1 MEEKIISVIV
11 PVYNIERY
19 VGQCIESI
27 INQTY
32 KNLDIILV
40 DDGSTDRSG
49 ALCDLYAKK
58 DARIRVIHKAN
69 GGLVSARKAGI
80 KIAKGYYVGNVDGDD
95 YLHDNF
101 FKSLYDS
108 IEYNKAD
115 LVVAGFSRVL
125 FDSVQKLYSNI
136 GDGVYTGENLNG
148 LKSRFISDG
157 EFYRNGITTY
167 LWNKLFIREKL
178 LNYQLEIDDSIS
190 IGEDAAVVYPYIAD
204 CNKIVVIN
212 NTDYHYRQREDSM
225 LKTTKPFIGE
235 VAGLKLLYGYLDSK
249 LDSFGFDYKKQ
260 IVDYVLSI
268 CIIRSGG
275 VTNEY
280 MPYNKNF
287 KNSNLIIYGAG
298 TFGQQIY
305 RRITENNFCNIVGW
319 CDPDYKEYRRCCL
332 DVDDLDYVIGL
343 SYDYILIASVDG
355 KQCEGF
361 KKILTEKGVDEEKIL
376 LLDVSRCNRL
386 EILNRYIG

>member
-11 PVYNIERY
+11 PIYNIERY

-58 DARIRVIHKAN
+58 DRRIRVIHKQN

-95 YLHDNF
+95 YLYNNF
-101 FKSLYDS
+101 FKELYEA
-108 IEYNKAD
+108 IETSNAD

-125 FDSVQKLYSNI
+125 FERVQKLYSNI
-136 GDGVYTGENLNG
+136 KEGVYTGESLNG
-148 LKSRFISDG
+148 LKSKFISCE

-178 LNYQLEIDDSIS
+178 QTYQLAIENSIS

-204 CNKIVVIN
+204 CNKIIVIN

-225 LKTTKPFIGE
+225 LKTTKPFADEIE
-235 VAGLKLLYGYLDSK
+235 GLKLLCNYLNFRLDS
-249 LDSFGFDYKKQ
+249 LDYKKQ
-260 IVDYVLSI
+260 IADYVLSI

-275 VTNEY
+275 VTKEY
-280 MPYNKNF
+280 MPYNRDF
-287 KNSNLIIYGAG
+287 KNSNVIIYGAG

-305 RRITENNFCNIVGW
+305 RRICENNYCNVVGW
-319 CDPDYKEYRRCCL
+319 CDPDYNEYRRCCL
-332 DVDDLDYVIGL
+332 DVDDLNDVLGL
-343 SYDYILIASVDG
+343 KYDFILIASVDAR
-355 KQCEGF
+355 QCEGY
-361 KKILTEKGVDEEKIL
+361 KKILTYKGVDADKIVSI
-376 LLDVSRCNRL
+376 DVCGQDRI
-386 EILNRYIG
+386 EILRKYIG

>member
-19 VGQCIESI
+19 VGQCVESI

-32 KNLDIILV
+32 KNLDIVLV

-58 DARIRVIHKAN
+58 DRRIRVIHKSN

-80 KIAKGYYVGNVDGDD
+80 KIATGYYVGNVDGDD
-95 YLHDNF
+95 YLHKNF
-101 FKSLYDS
+101 FKELYEA
-108 IEYNKAD
+108 IESSEAD

-125 FDSVQKLYSNI
+125 FDSVQKLYGNI
-136 GDGVYTGENLNG
+136 KVGVYTGESLDD

-157 EFYRNGITTY
+157 EFYKNGITTY

-178 LNYQLEIDDSIS
+178 LDYQLSIENSIS

-204 CNKIVVIN
+204 CNKIAIID

-225 LKTTKPFIGE
+225 LKTTKPFADE
-235 VAGLKLLYGYLDSK
+235 VVGLKLLYNFLITR
-249 LDSFGFDYKKQ
+249 LATFDCKKQ
-260 IVDYVLSI
+260 IADYVLSI

-275 VTNEY
+275 VTAEY
-280 MPYNKNF
+280 MPYSKDF
-287 KNSNLIIYGAG
+287 KNSNVIIYGAG

-305 RRITENNFCNIVGW
+305 RRICESNYCNVVGW
-319 CDPDYKEYRRCCL
+319 CDPDYNEYRRCCL
-332 DVDDLDYVIGL
+332 DVDDLCDVLGL
-343 SYDYILIASVDG
+343 EYDYILIASVDG
-355 KQCEGF
+355 KQCKDY
-361 KKILTEKGVDEEKIL
+361 KKMLTEKGVVAEKIIAI
-376 LLDVSRCNRL
+376 DVCRSDRA
-386 EILNRYIG
+386 EILRKYIG